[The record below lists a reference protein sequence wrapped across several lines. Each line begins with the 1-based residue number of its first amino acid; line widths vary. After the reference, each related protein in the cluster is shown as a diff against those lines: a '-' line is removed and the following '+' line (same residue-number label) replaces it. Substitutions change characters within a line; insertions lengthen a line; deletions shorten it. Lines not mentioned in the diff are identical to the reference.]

1 MGMIYK
7 PKYKDK
13 AGVIRQSEVFWL
25 KYYRNGK
32 AYRESSKTTK
42 EDDAKKL
49 LRLREGEIAKGKLP
63 GIYFEKITFAEL
75 TEDLK
80 RDYVLNMK
88 KSQKRLVQCLAH
100 LERFF
105 EGYRVPRIT
114 SDKVQAYI
122 ELRLSEDAKNAT
134 VNRELSALKRMLQ
147 LGARQT
153 PPKVDRV
160 PYIPMLKE
168 NNVRV
173 GFLEHGEYLSLIEKL
188 PEYLKPVVSFGYTYG
203 WRHSEIIGLTWDR
216 VDLKSR
222 VVRLEPGT
230 TKNDKGRTVYLDDDM
245 LDTLKNLFSQRRLD
259 IPQVFLRDGQPIKG
273 FRKAWES
280 ACIEAGLCEVLRDK
294 QGKPVVVKDRK
305 GNEKVVKIST
315 KLFHDLRRTAIRN
328 LVRSGV
334 PETVCMAISGHRT
347 RSVFQRYDITSE
359 RDLMEATQRRNAYI
373 QGQEQN
379 ATGKVSGKVILFQQK
394 EANQCV
400 G

>member
-7 PKYKDK
+7 NKYKDK
-13 AGVIRQSEVFWL
+13 AGAVHESEVFWL

-63 GIYFEKITFAEL
+63 GVYFEKVTFAEL
-75 TEDLK
+75 AEDLK
-80 RDYVLNMK
+80 RDYLLNMR
-88 KSQKRLVQCLAH
+88 KSQRRVEECLAH

-105 EGYRVPRIT
+105 EGYKVPRIT

-122 ELRLSEDAKNAT
+122 QLRLSEDAKNGT

-147 LGARQT
+147 LGAIQT

-160 PYIPMLKE
+160 PYISMLKE
-168 NNVRV
+168 NNVRI
-173 GFLEHGEYLSLIEKL
+173 GFLEHAEYLALMDKL
-188 PEYLKPVVSFGYTYG
+188 PDYLKPVVSFGYTYG
-203 WRHSEIIGLTWDR
+203 WRHSEVIGLTWDR

-230 TKNDKGRTVYLDDDM
+230 TKNDKGRTVYLDDEILDM
-245 LDTLKNLFSQRRLD
+245 LKELFSRRRLD
-259 IPQVFLRDGQPIKG
+259 MPYVFLRDGQPIKG
-273 FRKAWES
+273 FRKAWAK
-280 ACIEAGLCEVLRDK
+280 ACIEAGLCEVRKDR

-305 GNEKVVKIST
+305 GNEKAVKVST

-334 PETVCMAISGHRT
+334 SETVCMAISGHRT
-347 RSVFQRYDITSE
+347 RSVFQRYDITSD
-359 RDLMEATQRRNAYI
+359 RDLMEATEKRKAYI
-373 QGQEQN
+373 DGQEQSV
-379 ATGKVSGKVILFQQK
+379 TGKVSGKVIPFQQK
-394 EANQCV
+394 EANQCA

>member
-7 PKYKDK
+7 PKWKDK
-13 AGVIRQSEVFWL
+13 AGAVHESEIFWI

-32 AYRESSKTTK
+32 AYRESSKTTR
-42 EDDAKKL
+42 EEDAKKL

-63 GIYFEKITFAEL
+63 GVYFEKVTFAEL
-75 TEDLK
+75 AEDLK
-80 RDYVLNMK
+80 RDYFLNMR
-88 KSQKRLVQCLAH
+88 KSQKRVEECLAH
-100 LERFF
+100 LGRFF
-105 EGYRVPRIT
+105 DGYKVPRIT

-122 ELRLSEDAKNAT
+122 QLRLSENAKNGT

-160 PYIPMLKE
+160 PYISMLKE
-168 NNVRV
+168 NNVRI
-173 GFLEHGEYLSLIEKL
+173 GFLEHGEYLALMEKL

-203 WRHSEIIGLTWDR
+203 WRHSEVIGLTWDR

-230 TKNDKGRTVYLDDDM
+230 TKNDKGRTVYLDDEM
-245 LDTLKNLFSQRRLD
+245 LEMLKTLFSQRRLD
-259 IPQVFLRDGQPIKG
+259 TPFVFLRDGQPIKG
-273 FRKAWES
+273 FRKAWAK
-280 ACIEAGLCEVLRDK
+280 ACREAGL
-294 QGKPVVVKDRK
+294 QGK
-305 GNEKVVKIST
+305 I
-315 KLFHDLRRTAIRN
+315 FHDLRRTAIRN

-359 RDLMEATQRRNAYI
+359 RDLMEATERRNAYI
-373 QGQEQN
+373 QGQEQSV
-379 ATGKVSGKVILFQQK
+379 TGKVSGKVIPFQQK
-394 EANQCV
+394 EANQCA

>member
-1 MGMIYK
+1 LWGKKERGFMGMIYK
-7 PKYKDK
+7 PKYRDK
-13 AGVIRQSEVFWL
+13 AGAVRESEVFWL

-49 LRLREGEIAKGKLP
+49 LKLREGEIAKGKLP
-63 GIYFEKITFAEL
+63 GIYFDKVTFEEL
-75 TEDLK
+75 AEDLK
-80 RDYVLNMK
+80 RDYLLNK
-88 KSQKRLVQCLAH
+88 RKSQRRVRECLAH
-100 LERFF
+100 LENFF

-114 SDKVQAYI
+114 SDKVQSYI
-122 ELRLSEDAKNAT
+122 QLRLSEGAKNGT

-160 PYIPMLKE
+160 PYISLLKE
-168 NNVRV
+168 NNVRI
-173 GFLEHGEYLSLIEKL
+173 GFLEHGEYLALMEKL

-203 WRHSEIIGLTWDR
+203 WRHSEVIGLTWDR

-245 LDTLKNLFSQRRLD
+245 LHMLKTLFSQRRLD
-259 IPQVFLRDGQPIKG
+259 TPYVFLRDGQPIKG
-273 FRKAWES
+273 FRKAWAK
-280 ACIEAGLCEVLRDK
+280 ACKEAGLE
-294 QGKPVVVKDRK
+294 G
-305 GNEKVVKIST
+305 

-328 LVRSGV
+328 LVRAGV

-359 RDLMEATQRRNAYI
+359 RDLIDATERRKAYMN
-373 QGQEQN
+373 GQEQSV
-379 ATGKVSGKVILFQQK
+379 TGKVSGKVIPFQQK
-394 EANQCV
+394 EANQCA